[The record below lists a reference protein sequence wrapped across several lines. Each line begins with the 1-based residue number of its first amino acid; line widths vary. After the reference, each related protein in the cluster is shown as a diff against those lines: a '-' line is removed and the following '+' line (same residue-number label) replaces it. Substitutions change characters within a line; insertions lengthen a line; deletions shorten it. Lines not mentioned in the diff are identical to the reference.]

1 MSKAVLLSIK
11 PKWCELIA
19 NGKKTVE
26 VRKTKPKIEMP
37 FKVYIY
43 CTSSNKH
50 ECLMQNESGVKLI
63 YAFDY
68 KSAIPCGGYIANGKV
83 IGEFVCDEITEYEG
97 EFWDDET
104 QESIKKVIHG
114 TDWDGYAEID
124 YSFIA
129 ENGEENHLCKSSCLS
144 WEELRRYMG
153 EGINTFFG
161 WHISDLVIYDK
172 PKELSELYTEGDCD
186 CMNCKICAWFDKGNG
201 YNVEDDCNLA
211 YRGIELH
218 KSFKPITRAP
228 QSWRYVEEDRH
239 DGS

>member
-19 NGKKTVE
+19 NGKKTIE

-68 KSAIPCGGYIANGKV
+68 KSAIPCGGYIGNGKV
-83 IGEFVCDEITEYEG
+83 IGEFVCDAIFPMSIWYSNPNDSLSHREYPFTCLTDKEIMDYLGNGVEG
-97 EFWDDET
+97 
-104 QESIKKVIHG
+104 
-114 TDWDGYAEID
+114 Y
-124 YSFIA
+124 
-129 ENGEENHLCKSSCLS
+129 
-144 WEELRRYMG
+144 
-153 EGINTFFG
+153 G
-161 WHISDLVIYDK
+161 WHISNLVIYDK
-172 PKELSELYTEGDCD
+172 PKDLSEFFAACNKPTGTDCSK
-186 CMNCKICAWFDKGNG
+186 CVEQFNNSCKQL
-201 YNVEDDCNLA
+201 V
-211 YRGIELH
+211 R
-218 KSFKPITRAP
+218 SPR
-228 QSWRYVEEDRH
+228 SWCYVEEDRH